1 MRKIKTTIKKWL
13 GINLLAQSI
22 LELNEKLGNANA
34 RIDEL
39 HYQLEANKDLINEL
53 QGMCNGLENELND
66 IKYDLEDKATEY
78 DIDNAIDDLRDE
90 VPTRSDIV
98 EMIQEEMSEDIE
110 QVIKDLMDDNIQKD
124 FDYDLVVSQVVR
136 IIVEKL
142 NN

>member
-1 MRKIKTTIKKWL
+1 MRKIKTTIKNWL
-13 GINLLAQSI
+13 GFNTLAQSV
-22 LELNEKLGNANA
+22 LELNEKLENAKS
-34 RIDEL
+34 RINEL
-39 HYQLEANKDLINEL
+39 HYQVEANKDLIHEA
-53 QGMCNGLENELND
+53 QSMCNGLENELND

-90 VPTRSDIV
+90 IPTRSDIV

-110 QVIKDLMDDNIQKD
+110 QVIKDLIDDNIQKD
-124 FDYDLVVSQVVR
+124 FDYDLVVSQVVS

>member
-22 LELNEKLGNANA
+22 LELNEKLGHANS
-34 RIDEL
+34 RIEEL
-39 HYQLEANKDLINEL
+39 HYQLEANKDLIHE
-53 QGMCNGLENELND
+53 QDAKCNGIENQLSDLQYE
-66 IKYDLEDKATEY
+66 LEDKVTEY
-78 DIDNAIDDLRDE
+78 DIDNAIDDIRDE
-90 VPTRSDIV
+90 IPTRSDIV

-110 QVIKDLMDDNIQKD
+110 QVIKDLMDDTAQKD
-124 FDYDLVVSQVVR
+124 FDYDLVVSQVVS